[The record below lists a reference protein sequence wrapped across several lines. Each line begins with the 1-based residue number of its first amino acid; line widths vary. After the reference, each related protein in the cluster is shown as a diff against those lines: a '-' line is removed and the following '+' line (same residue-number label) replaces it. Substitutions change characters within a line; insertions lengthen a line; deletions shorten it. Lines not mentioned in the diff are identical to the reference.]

1 MPRSLFEQVPEN
13 PFIDLA
19 GHCWGE
25 IEELDAAPSGARRPR
40 NLAAGLHAH
49 SRLAQFKA
57 QAQLLLWANR
67 SHHLHSDAF
76 VIDVANNAAVRLVD
90 RDVGQGSKFV
100 PMASP
105 SLSCRRYSCVHT
117 PTESLASQNLSS
129 ILSPAGSVFLVTT
142 MVRNHGSEPRFVG
155 TSLVRA

>member
-76 VIDVANNAAVRLVD
+76 LIDVANNAAVRLVN
-90 RDVGQGSKFV
+90 RDIGQGAKFV

-105 SLSCRRYSCVHT
+105 SLSCRRCSCVHT
-117 PTESLASQNLSS
+117 PPKRWLARTFLS
-129 ILSPAGSVFLVTT
+129 ILSPAGS
-142 MVRNHGSEPRFVG
+142 
-155 TSLVRA
+155 